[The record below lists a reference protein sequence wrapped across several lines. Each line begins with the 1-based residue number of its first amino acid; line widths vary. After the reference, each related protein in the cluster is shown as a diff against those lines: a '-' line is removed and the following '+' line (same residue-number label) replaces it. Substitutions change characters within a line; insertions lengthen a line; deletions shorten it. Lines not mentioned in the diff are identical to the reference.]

1 MGKNRHGKGLA
12 MKGGSQPSHNT
23 QLSHNTQP
31 SQISQISQSS
41 QPSQLSHNPLNK

>member
-23 QLSHNTQP
+23 QPSQLSQLSQLSH
-31 SQISQISQSS
+31 
-41 QPSQLSHNPLNK
+41 LSHNPLNK

>member
-23 QLSHNTQP
+23 QI
-31 SQISQISQSS
+31 SQISQIS